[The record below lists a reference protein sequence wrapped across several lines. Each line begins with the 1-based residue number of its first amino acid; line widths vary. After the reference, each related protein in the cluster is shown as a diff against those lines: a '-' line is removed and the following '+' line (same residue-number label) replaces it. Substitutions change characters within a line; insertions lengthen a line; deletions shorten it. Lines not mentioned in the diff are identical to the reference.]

1 MADTA
6 TVRPLWWEGDAL
18 YIVDQRRLPEHYQVL
33 RLTDAEGVREAIA
46 TLAVR
51 GAPAIGI
58 AGAFGVYLG
67 MGTLRGDDW
76 DRRLEKVAEF
86 LSSARPTAVNL
97 SWAVNRVVEVGR
109 RARNTQALLD
119 AALAIWEEDRRLC
132 HQIGE
137 LGAPLLEVCTAV
149 LTHCNAGA
157 LGTSEWGTALAPI
170 YALQA
175 QGKILHVFADE
186 TRPLWQ
192 GARLTAWELSR
203 AGIPVTV
210 IPDSAAAVVLR
221 DKRVQAVVVGADRIA
236 SNGDTA
242 NKIGT
247 YGLAV
252 LARHHG
258 IPFYVAAPFST
269 FDLHL
274 SSGTEIPI
282 EERSAEELIFT
293 GERRIVPEG
302 AAVWNPAFDVT
313 PAEYITAFITDRG
326 VIRPPYPE
334 QLAKRIRPED

>member
-18 YIVDQRRLPEHYQVL
+18 YIVDQRLLPEQYQVL
-33 RLTDAEGVREAIA
+33 RLTDVEGVREAIT
-46 TLAVR
+46 TLSVR

-67 MGTLRGDDW
+67 MRTAQGEDW
-76 DRRLEKVAEF
+76 DHRLEKVADF
-86 LSSARPTAVNL
+86 LTSARPTAVNL
-97 SWAVNRVVEVGR
+97 AWAVNRVRAVGLR
-109 RARNTQALLD
+109 TQDPRALLEE
-119 AALAIWEEDRRLC
+119 ALAIWEEDRRLC

-137 LGAPLLEVCTAV
+137 LGAPLLEACTAV

-175 QGKILHVFADE
+175 QGKILHVYADE

-221 DKRVQAVVVGADRIA
+221 EKRVQAVVVGADRVA

-252 LARHHG
+252 LARAHD

-269 FDLHL
+269 FDLSL
-274 SSGTEIPI
+274 SSGAEIPI
-282 EERSAEELIFT
+282 EERSAVELAFA

-313 PAEYITAFITDRG
+313 PAQYITAFITDRG
-326 VIRPPYPE
+326 VIRPPYVE
-334 QLAKRIRPED
+334 QIAKLLGPTG

>member
-1 MADTA
+1 MADIG
-6 TVRPLWWEGDAL
+6 TVRPLWWEDDAIC
-18 YIVDQRRLPEHYQVL
+18 IVDQRLLPEHYRVR
-33 RLTDAEGVREAIA
+33 RLGDVESVREAIA

-67 MGTLRGDDW
+67 MRSLEGDDW
-76 DRRLEKVAEF
+76 DRRLGEVAEF
-86 LSSARPTAVNL
+86 LASARPTAVNL

-109 RARNTQALLD
+109 RTRNTQALLD
-119 AALAIWEEDRRLC
+119 AALTIWEEDRRLC
-132 HQIGE
+132 HRIGE
-137 LGAPLLEVCTAV
+137 FGAPLLEACTAV

-170 YALQA
+170 YALQSR
-175 QGKILHVFADE
+175 GKILHVYADE

-192 GARLTAWELSR
+192 GARLTAWELSQ

-221 DKRVQAVVVGADRIA
+221 QGRVQAVVVGADRIA

-252 LARHHG
+252 LARHHH

-269 FDLHL
+269 FDLSL
-274 SSGTEIPI
+274 SCGAEIPI
-282 EERSAEELIFT
+282 EERSPEELVFA
-293 GERRIVPEG
+293 GGRRIVPEG

-326 VIRPPYPE
+326 VIPPPYPE
-334 QLAKRIRPED
+334 QIAKRIRPEI